1 MAAWGATKQSKA
13 LTLPGISP
21 KASVVTFRRN
31 IRFGN
36 MPESEAIR
44 KNVRENCR
52 ALTVRGY
59 DEWGRRSIAFGLQR
73 TAFDRVLVLYEK
85 AFDMKYAKRSKL
97 PRGLRWDAKSP
108 HICFSWRDERGSQH
122 QQSTHAADPAEAM
135 TFKLRFLRE
144 KQDVVEVRK
153 VRSMDQSRLALA
165 TAADLY
171 FAWKSATNSPGTI
184 GREKRMFKQVEKF
197 IGAKTPLRLIDVEL
211 IREYPAAP
219 PRSDGARK
227 LLERRRSRTL

>member
-1 MAAWGATKQSKA
+1 M
-13 LTLPGISP
+13 I
-21 KASVVTFRRN
+21 
-31 IRFGN
+31 
-36 MPESEAIR
+36 
-44 KNVRENCR
+44 
-52 ALTVRGY
+52 VRGY
-59 DEWGRRSIAFGLQR
+59 DEWGRRSIAFGLQC

-97 PRGLRWDAKSP
+97 PRGLRWEAKSP

-122 QQSTHAADPAEAM
+122 RQSTHTADPAEAM
-135 TFKLRFLRE
+135 AFKLRLLRE

-165 TAADLY
+165 MAADLY

-211 IREYPAAP
+211 IREYQQQ
-219 PRSDGARK
+219 
-227 LLERRRSRTL
+227 RR